1 MMSVDWS
8 DQIVVAD
15 LADEPAL
22 SDELSHLLDRLEAE
36 PGRPHVV
43 LNFQNVSYV
52 NSSNL
57 AQLLKLRKVL
67 GGHERSLR
75 MCSVRADVM
84 SVIRV
89 TGLDKLFQIA
99 PDPMTAIAGLQIE
112 DAG

>member
-1 MMSVDWS
+1 MPVDWS
-8 DQIVVAD
+8 DQIVVAV

-22 SDELSHLLDRLEAE
+22 SDELVHLLDRLDAE
-36 PGRPHVV
+36 PAHPHIV

-67 GGHERSLR
+67 TGHERSLR
-75 MCSVRADVM
+75 LCSVRPEVM

-99 PDPMTAIAGLQIE
+99 PDPLTAIAGLQLE
-112 DAG
+112 SGE